1 MTPPVRFRHRV
12 EYAAFRAVRR
22 VLRILP
28 DWAALGF
35 GEALGWVAGTLF
47 RMRRSVVDENL
58 LRAFPDESRRWR
70 ARVARASYRHLGR
83 ESALVFLLGRGG
95 PEWVR
100 RATEVEGIEH
110 LQRGVDAG
118 VGAVLVTGHIGS
130 WEMGGPAFSVRGL
143 PIDPVAQTQG
153 NPLFDRDLTEAR
165 EAMGLKLIRRG
176 EAGREVLRS
185 LRRGRVP
192 ALVADQNA
200 RRAPLFVNFFGVP
213 AATFRGPALFALR
226 SGAPLVVG
234 ACLRVSR
241 HPQRYRVVV
250 EEVSVP
256 RTDDLDHDVAVLT
269 QAWSDVLERWV
280 RHAPEQYF
288 WQHKRWKTRP
298 PQSTET
304 QQGTSG

>member
-1 MTPPVRFRHRV
+1 MTRPIRLRHRV
-12 EYAAFRAVRR
+12 EYAAFRLVRAVLR
-22 VLRILP
+22 VLP
-28 DWAALGF
+28 DGAALGL
-35 GEALGWVAGTLF
+35 GEALGWAAGTLF
-47 RMRRSVVDENL
+47 RVRRSVVDENL
-58 LRAFPDESRRWR
+58 ARAFPERSARWR
-70 ARVARASYRHLGR
+70 SRVARASYRHLGR
-83 ESALVFLLGRGG
+83 ESALVFLLGRDG

-100 RATEVEGIEH
+100 AATEVEGIEH

-165 EAMGLKLIRRG
+165 EAMGLHLIRRG

-200 RRAPLFVNFFGVP
+200 RRAPLFVDFFGVP

-226 SGAPLVVG
+226 TGAPLVVG

-256 RTDDLDHDVAVLT
+256 RTDDLDHDVERLT
-269 QAWSDVLERWV
+269 QAWTSVLERWV
-280 RHAPEQYF
+280 RYAPEQYF

-298 PQSTET
+298 PQPVET
-304 QQGTSG
+304 QQPTSG